1 MTKETILHPTDN
13 GERYQLSSPTA
24 MPKAGGFLWNHKMMI
39 HATCRGYATAQFMQ
53 PEPAKYSHAPNIE
66 AKTFMQ
72 PEQAYYAHHPGRFVY
87 IRDDETGQV
96 FSAPYEPVRASLDSF
111 SFIAGKHDMAWTAEH
126 LGIRVVMTLTLP
138 SHDVAELWTVTVSN
152 LSERARKVSVY
163 PYFVIGY
170 MSWMNQSAEYRP
182 DLVGIVG
189 SCITPYQKAADY
201 WKNKYL
207 KDKTYFLC
215 ETTPDSW
222 EANLAAFEGE
232 GGLHSPSALQQAELS
247 NSDARYETPAAVV
260 QYKISL
266 AASHSSSTNGTTNG
280 APVNGTGAAGGDTT
294 KEFRFMFGPAYDD
307 AEISTMKDKYL
318 SKAGFAAATEEYA
331 AYVAQGRGVL
341 QMSTPDPALDNFVNH
356 WLPRQVYYHGD
367 VNRLSTDPQT
377 RNYLQDNMGMTWVKP
392 SVARAAILHA
402 LSQQRDNGAMP
413 DGIILVEGAELKY
426 INTVPHTDHCVW
438 VPVAVEAYVV
448 ETGDYSVLDEVVE
461 TDNGDK
467 FTAFERVGRAMD
479 WLLSDEARDERGLSY
494 IAQGDWC
501 DPMNMA
507 GIKGKGVS
515 GWLTVATGYAL
526 RLWAEVVE
534 QHKQGTAEA
543 AELVEHFRAGARD
556 VNAVANK
563 HLWDGEWFARGITD
577 DNVTFG
583 VKDDP
588 EGRIWLNPQAW
599 AMLGG
604 AAAEDNTS
612 TSSSTQTTAMTNGNG
627 SAASGTTGKSTK
639 IEKMMHAVESQLE
652 TPHGVAM
659 FGPPFTGM
667 REDIGRV
674 TQKYPG
680 NGENASIYNH
690 AAIFYIHALY
700 DLAASASVTSAA
712 AQETADRAYRLL
724 RKMLPGPTEDDYLQ
738 RGQLPV
744 YTPNYYRGA
753 WREFPRTAGL
763 SSQLFNT
770 GTVSWQYRC
779 FIEGLCGLRGCK
791 EGLTFRPFLPS
802 EWDRVDVVRKFRGA
816 EFDVSIRRDASVG
829 AGNVVVRDGEGKVLE
844 GGRFTGIREGERY
857 KVEVLISAV

>member
-1 MTKETILHPTDN
+1 MTKVTILHPVDN

-53 PEPAKYSHAPNIE
+53 PEPAKYSHPPNIE

-72 PEQAYYAHHPGRFVY
+72 PEQGYFAHHPGRFVY
-87 IRDDETGQV
+87 IRDDESGQI
-96 FSAPYEPVRASLDSF
+96 FSAPYEPVRAALDNF
-111 SFIAGKHDMAWTAEH
+111 SFVAGKHDMAWTAEH

-152 LSERARKVSVY
+152 LTERARRISVY

-182 DLVGIVG
+182 DLVAVVG
-189 SCITPYQKAADY
+189 SSITPYQKAADY
-201 WKNKYL
+201 WKNKYF

-215 ETTPDSW
+215 ETQPDSW
-222 EANLAAFEGE
+222 EASLTAFEGE
-232 GGLHSPSALQQAELS
+232 GGLHNPSALQQAELS

-260 QYKISL
+260 
-266 AASHSSSTNGTTNG
+266 H
-280 APVNGTGAAGGDTT
+280 GGDTR
-294 KEFRFMFGPAYDD
+294 EFRFMFGPAYDD
-307 AEISTMKDKYL
+307 AEIRSMREKYL

-331 AYVAQGRGVL
+331 AYVAEGRGVL
-341 QMSTPDPALDNFVNH
+341 TMSTPDKALDNFVNH

-367 VNRLSTDPQT
+367 VNRLATDPQT

-392 SVARAAILHA
+392 AVARQAILIA
-402 LSQQRDNGAMP
+402 LGQQRDNGAMP

-426 INTVPHTDHCVW
+426 INQVPHTDHCVW
-438 VPVAVEAYVV
+438 VPVAVEAYLT

-461 TDNGDK
+461 SANGDR
-467 FTAFERVGRAMD
+467 FTVFERVGRAMD
-479 WLLSDEARDERGLSY
+479 WLLSSEARDERGLSY

-526 RLWAEVVE
+526 KLWAEVVE
-534 QHKQGTAEA
+534 QHKKGSAEA
-543 AELVEHFRAGARD
+543 EQLVEHFRAGARD

-563 HLWDGEWFARGITD
+563 YLWDGEWFARGITD
-577 DNVTFG
+577 DNVVFG
-583 VKDDP
+583 VKEDP

-599 AMLGG
+599 AILG
-604 AAAEDNTS
+604 AAAHEP
-612 TSSSTQTTAMTNGNG
+612 QQQQQEPTTTNGNG
-627 SAASGTTGKSTK
+627 VTKPTK
-639 IEKMMHAVESQLE
+639 IDKMIRSVEEQLE
-652 TPHGVAM
+652 SPHGLAM
-659 FGPPFTGM
+659 FGPPFSGM

-700 DLAASASVTSAA
+700 DLAASSSSSPSSSSSKSS

-724 RKMLPGPTEDDYLQ
+724 RKMLPGPDESDYLQ

-753 WREFPRTAGL
+753 WREYPRTAGL

-779 FIEGLCGLRGCK
+779 FIEGLCGLRGCR
-791 EGLTFRPFLPS
+791 EGLTFRPLLPS
-802 EWDRVDVVRKFRGA
+802 HWDRVDVVRKFRGA
-816 EFDVSIRRDASVG
+816 EFEVAIRRDAGVSEVTARL
-829 AGNVVVRDGEGKVLE
+829 AGSGEVLE
-844 GGRFTGIREGERY
+844 GARFTAPIREGETY
-857 KVEVLISAV
+857 KIEVLVPAAV